1 MEKQLVA
8 LLIYVIVL
16 STACF
21 ALLTLSTVTIA
32 LCLTAKTVQS
42 RVSLRRHVRRRRR
55 PQDSSTD
62 VSAPTQ
68 TKTAE
73 GCTGFGQASDATR
86 TIPEWR

>member
-32 LCLTAKTVQS
+32 LCLTTRNVTTWA
-42 RVSLRRHVRRRRR
+42 RRRRQRQGRRR

-62 VSAPTQ
+62 VSAPML

-73 GCTGFGQASDATR
+73 ECTG
-86 TIPEWR
+86 